1 MITEVEQEKD
11 KQKIELVTNE
21 RDILGTQLIRRKEEL
36 ELLYK
41 KIKIFTST
49 LQKEKNN
56 INNVLGMLIFLK

>member
-41 KIKIFTST
+41 KIKIFNPSKRRRT
-49 LQKEKNN
+49 
-56 INNVLGMLIFLK
+56 I